1 MGYSKILI
9 FKYLL
14 HGFGHIY
21 FIMLR
26 SKGYVLLV
34 AKQKKAWRTVYKAK
48 WKTERKRSGKVMRQ
62 VHQKY
67 DAFKIAKRMVKTIQ
81 DIICEQCI
89 RNDDAV
95 LAISDED
102 NKTAWK
108 SYPEKLLNTEF
119 VEYRNTL
126 SHVDPVSVLPFTK
139 T

>member
-1 MGYSKILI
+1 M
-9 FKYLL
+9 
-14 HGFGHIY
+14 
-21 FIMLR
+21 
-26 SKGYVLLV
+26 
-34 AKQKKAWRTVYKAK
+34 
-48 WKTERKRSGKVMRQ
+48 ENRKERSGKVMRQ